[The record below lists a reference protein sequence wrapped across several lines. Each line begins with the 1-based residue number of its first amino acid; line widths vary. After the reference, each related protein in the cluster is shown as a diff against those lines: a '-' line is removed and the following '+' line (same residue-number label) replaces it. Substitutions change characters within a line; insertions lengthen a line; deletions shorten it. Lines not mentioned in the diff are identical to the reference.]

1 MARALLL
8 VPHFWD
14 PVCVPLGVCS
24 LKAYADRAGHD
35 VRLYDFNT
43 VSSIIGAKRLYF

>member
-35 VRLYDFNT
+35 ARMPT
-43 VSSIIGAKRLYF
+43 TP